1 MIHEKA
7 KNIKYEKLDSGIEF
21 ETIEIPLRHDMTAR
35 LQVWFEVCDGNRLIA
50 SQDSAWVFID
60 YKDNTYELTEYE
72 VSEGYPYDEEYDEDT
87 PNLKLPRHRD
97 GYYHSS
103 WFKKLEANLDYL
115 TSKANEAYG
124 F

>member
-1 MIHEKA
+1 MIHEKV

-35 LQVWFEVCDGNRLIA
+35 LEVWFERDSDRLIA
-50 SQDSAWVFID
+50 RQDGAWVFID

-72 VSEGYPYDEEYDEDT
+72 ISQGYPYQEDYT
-87 PNLKLPRHRD
+87 ETSNSNLPRHRD
-97 GYYHSS
+97 GDYHTS
-103 WFKKLEANLDYL
+103 WFKKLEANINYL
-115 TSKANEAYG
+115 MDKANELYG